1 MEKEYISVK
10 ELADLLNISRQAV
23 IKKINKGQIKAVRI
37 GKNYAIPK
45 VEFTGISQH
54 ELSEK
59 LKQEID
65 KGVKKVINEYGEVL
79 KLLSQE

>member
-10 ELADLLNISRQAV
+10 ELADLLHISRQAIV
-23 IKKINKGQIKAVRI
+23 KKINNGQIKAIKI

-45 VEFTGISQH
+45 TEFTGILQH

-65 KGVKKVINEYGEVL
+65 KGVKKVIHDYGDVL
-79 KLLSQE
+79 KLLGRE